1 MNFNLYILIDWWPKI
16 LSAFGTT
23 VFYFVICSMAA
34 VSFSILI
41 SMLLALRIRGL
52 TEILRGYIA
61 IFRNTPLLVQ
71 LFLLFYGLPFLGIR
85 MPAFLCGL
93 IGVMLNEGAFISEI
107 LRGYI
112 EAVPKGDWEAGDSL
126 GLSSFQVIRYAIM
139 PQVLRDSIP
148 AITGQI
154 SIIIK
159 DTSLFSM
166 IMISELT
173 RVSNSIY
180 TRTFDTTGF
189 IISAL
194 LYLMIFMILT
204 FFSKQIEIRY
214 RVKR

>member
-1 MNFNLYILIDWWPKI
+1 MEFNLYILIDWWPKI
-16 LSAFGTT
+16 AVAFGTT
-23 VFYFVICSMAA
+23 LFYFVICSIAA
-34 VSFSILI
+34 VAFAILI
-41 SMLLALRIRGL
+41 SALLALKISAL
-52 TEILRGYIA
+52 SWFLKSYIS

-85 MPAFLCGL
+85 LSGFLCGV

-107 LRGYI
+107 IRGYI
-112 EAVPKGDWEAGDSL
+112 SAIPRGDWEAGESI
-126 GLSSFQVIRYAIM
+126 GLSRFQVVRYAIL
-139 PQVLRDSIP
+139 PQALRDAIP

-180 TRTFDTTGF
+180 TRTFDTSGF
-189 IISAL
+189 VISAL
-194 LYLMIFMILT
+194 LYLILFIVLST
-204 FFSKQIEIRY
+204 AAKQVEFRFK
-214 RVKR
+214 VKR